1 MDTVNHD
8 HATATVFRALS
19 DPTTLQILLDALAAG
34 QHEIQV
40 GERLKA
46 EQKPMLSRLATLV
59 DAGLMTRAREGDSGL
74 DVYRVTDTA
83 AAERLIL
90 AARQLQADRLPYG

>member
-1 MDTVNHD
+1 MDTVNDD

-19 DPTTLQILLDALAAG
+19 DPTTLQIVLDALVAG

-40 GERLKA
+40 GQQLEA
-46 EQKPMLSRLATLV
+46 EHKRMLSRLATLV
-59 DAGLMTRAREGDSGL
+59 DAGLMTRAREGESGL

-83 AAERLIL
+83 AVERLMV
-90 AARQLQADRLPYG
+90 AARQLQVDHPPHR

>member
-1 MDTVNHD
+1 MDAVIDD
-8 HATATVFRALS
+8 HATAKVFRALS
-19 DPTTLQILLDALAAG
+19 DPATLQLLLDALAAG

-40 GERLKA
+40 GQRLEA

-59 DAGLMTRAREGDSGL
+59 DVGLMTRAREGESGL

-83 AAERLIL
+83 AVERLMVT
-90 AARQLQADRLPYG
+90 ARELQLDHPPRR

>member
-1 MDTVNHD
+1 MDAVNDD

-19 DPTTLQILLDALAAG
+19 DPMTLQLLLDALEAQ
-34 QHEIQV
+34 QHEIRVSQ
-40 GERLKA
+40 RLEA

-59 DAGLMTRAREGDSGL
+59 DAGLMTRAREGESGL

-83 AAERLIL
+83 AVERLL
-90 AARQLQADRLPYG
+90 VTARQLHVDRPSRR